1 MQLALVDGPLG
12 GATLPGS
19 TAAEANDM
27 HGGAASFWGWGLGI
41 VILGLILAY
50 AATRAGRLRPV
61 GVAVDKTGALL
72 IADDAG
78 NTVWRVTASGS

>member
-27 HGGAASFWGWGLGI
+27 NGGAASFWGWGLGI

-50 AATRAGRLRPV
+50 AATRAGRLRP
-61 GVAVDKTGALL
+61 AVDKTGALL
-72 IADDAG
+72 IADDVG
-78 NTVWRVTASGS
+78 NTV